1 MVRSYSFAT
10 CSSTFLGAAIC
21 NSKSARPDPL
31 HCIVSTPRC
40 VSKSE
45 ESKKRR
51 RRPTR
56 RPTAFENTIDDLTMK
71 RMGRGT
77 IYYGERASSK
87 NSFEDEEDDEEYF
100 LKPDPIL
107 VAGATGRT
115 GQWIA
120 LGLMNQGFNVRS
132 FSRSFDKA
140 EKLFGPSGS
149 NLDVFQGNLTNF
161 DEVYDAVDGS
171 VGVVCAAGSPWWIPW
186 GLGAVDVRGVENLVT
201 ASLKAGNVSRFVLI
215 STANPSSPR
224 GKAKR
229 RAEELLIQSG
239 LPYVIFRATN
249 LSNGQGGMKT
259 ISMAVS
265 DEVSFGKLTRI
276 DLAQAICQALVYDRA
291 ISHLNQQDPDTE
303 FDFPSSVVTITN
315 GDDSYVP
322 DKRFW
327 KREFNRISDACR
339 DRTAADNFQKL

>member
-1 MVRSYSFAT
+1 MGAT
-10 CSSTFLGAAIC
+10 VC
-21 NSKSARPDPL
+21 NSKGAHIDPRS
-31 HCIVSTPRC
+31 CFVSTPQC
-40 VSKSE
+40 KSKSE
-45 ESKKRR
+45 ESKQRR
-51 RRPTR
+51 RRPAR

-77 IYYGERASSK
+77 IYYGERVSS
-87 NSFEDEEDDEEYF
+87 NDSFEDEEDDEENL
-100 LKPDPIL
+100 LKPDPVL

-132 FSRSFDKA
+132 FSRSFENA

-161 DEVYDAVDGS
+161 DQVYDAVDGS
-171 VGVVCAAGSPWWIPW
+171 VGVVCAAGSPWWIPG
-186 GLGAVDVRGVENLVT
+186 GLDAVDVTGVENLIN
-201 ASLKAGNVSRFVLI
+201 ASLKAGGISRFVLI
-215 STANPSSPR
+215 STANPTSPR

-239 LPYVIFRATN
+239 LPYVIFRATT
-249 LSNGQGGMKT
+249 LSNGQGGMST
-259 ISMAVS
+259 ISMAVTDDGS
-265 DEVSFGKLTRI
+265 IGKLTRI

-291 ISHLNQQDPDTE
+291 ISRLKQQDPDAE
-303 FDFPSSVVTITN
+303 FDFPNSIVNITN
-315 GDDSYVP
+315 GNEPYVP

-327 KREFNRISDACR
+327 RREFNRISDACR
-339 DRTAADNFQKL
+339 DRTATDEMKRL